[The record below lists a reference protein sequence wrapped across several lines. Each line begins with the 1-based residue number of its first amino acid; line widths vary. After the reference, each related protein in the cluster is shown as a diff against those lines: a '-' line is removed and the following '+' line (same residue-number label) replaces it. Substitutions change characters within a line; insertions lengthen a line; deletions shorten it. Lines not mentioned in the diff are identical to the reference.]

1 MQELKVKFFSLH
13 AVTAYGGNRGR
24 PIDRLIV
31 DFDPRWM
38 FVLRFALLGRPLPRV
53 KALRAQ

>member
-1 MQELKVKFFSLH
+1 MKFFSLH